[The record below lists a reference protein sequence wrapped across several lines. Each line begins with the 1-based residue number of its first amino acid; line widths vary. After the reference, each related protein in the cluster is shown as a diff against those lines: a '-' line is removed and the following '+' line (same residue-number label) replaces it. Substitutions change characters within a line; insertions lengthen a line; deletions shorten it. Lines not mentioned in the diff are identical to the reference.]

1 MRWLPPVDVIR
12 LGHRVDRDRR
22 MTSHL
27 GLTARALG
35 ANGMIIFGDRDSS
48 IVQTLSGV
56 SERFGGKFTSRFE
69 KNPMGY
75 LKKFRMGGARTVVE
89 APFKLLKFVY
99 VDVPL
104 K

>member
-35 ANGMIIFGDRDSS
+35 ANGMIIFGDHDPS
-48 IVQTLSGV
+48 IVETLSGV
-56 SERFGGKFTSRFE
+56 SERFGGNSLLD
-69 KNPMGY
+69 
-75 LKKFRMGGARTVVE
+75 LKKTPWAI
-89 APFKLLKFVY
+89 
-99 VDVPL
+99 
-104 K
+104 